1 MLDMFV
7 FSLKDRQDV
16 MVAQYQKD
24 GQVGPPPGAC
34 PLAAF
39 PSENPPFAASLLVRY
54 SPRLE
59 KDLGTIQRLAPKNEG
74 FGSVG

>member
-1 MLDMFV
+1 MLDMF
-7 FSLKDRQDV
+7 FFLLKDRQDV

-39 PSENPPFAASLLVRY
+39 PSEKSAFRSIPGCQVQPTVGEGPGNDPKIS
-54 SPRLE
+54 SE
-59 KDLGTIQRLAPKNEG
+59 K
-74 FGSVG
+74 